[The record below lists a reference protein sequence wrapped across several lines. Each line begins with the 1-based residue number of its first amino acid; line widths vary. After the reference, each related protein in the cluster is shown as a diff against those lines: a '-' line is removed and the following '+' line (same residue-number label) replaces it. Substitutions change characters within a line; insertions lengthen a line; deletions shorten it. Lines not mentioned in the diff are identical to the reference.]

1 MQYVRPPELP
11 LHSDT
16 LPSLGSRMPHW
27 LPPTRMHTNNS
38 GQHKSESQR
47 GVSLT
52 GGWQAVLQVLQGL
65 LQWDARQRLTASQA
79 KQELQ
84 QSIHSL

>member
-1 MQYVRPPELP
+1 VV
-11 LHSDT
+11 ST
-16 LPSLGSRMPHW
+16 
-27 LPPTRMHTNNS
+27 
-38 GQHKSESQR
+38 SESQR